1 MTTPAVLTDGLTK
14 RYGDVEALRGIDL
27 EVPPGI
33 VQGVLG
39 PNGAGKTTTVG
50 ILATLQRPT
59 SGRARVGGHDVVRDA
74 AAVRRIIG
82 LTGQYAA
89 VDEHLTGRENLALF
103 GQLLG
108 LGARDARRR
117 ADELLERFA
126 LTDAASRRSR
136 TFSGGMRRRLDLAA
150 SLIGRPEIVFLDEP
164 TTGLDPR
171 SRLQL
176 WEVVRE
182 LVAEGTTILL
192 TTQYLE
198 EADELADHIVV
209 VDAGEI
215 VARGTA
221 EELKA
226 RIGGQVVTA
235 TLHPHDA
242 LSAALDDAALAL
254 ASIGV
259 AADVDVAARSVS
271 ANVADASSVAGVV
284 RALDRA
290 EISVDRLTV
299 DAPSLD
305 DVFLSIT
312 GGGSDDLSAAA

>member
-1 MTTPAVLTDGLTK
+1 MSTPAIHIEGLTK
-14 RYGDVEALRGIDL
+14 RYGDVHALAGIDL
-27 EVPPGI
+27 EVEPGT

-50 ILATLQRPT
+50 ILTTLHRPT
-59 SGRARVGGHDVVRDA
+59 GGSARVGGHDVVA
-74 AAVRRIIG
+74 AAPDVRRIIG

-108 LGARDARRR
+108 LSSRESRRR
-117 ADELLERFA
+117 ADDLLERFA
-126 LTDAASRRSR
+126 LTAAADRQSR

-182 LVAEGTTILL
+182 LVADGTTILL

-209 VDAGEI
+209 IDAGRI

-221 EELKA
+221 DELKS
-226 RIGGQVVTA
+226 RIGGQVLTA
-235 TLHPHDA
+235 TLVDRA
-242 LSAALDDAALAL
+242 DLDDAALAL
-254 ASIGV
+254 GSIGV
-259 AADVDVAARSVS
+259 MAEVDVSARSVS
-271 ANVADASSVAGVV
+271 AGLADASAVAGVV
-284 RALDRA
+284 RALDA
-290 EISVDRLTV
+290 AGIGVDRLAV

-312 GGGSDDLSAAA
+312 GSGSDDLSPAA

>member
-1 MTTPAVLTDGLTK
+1 MSTPAVLTEGLTK

-27 EVPPGI
+27 EVPAGI

-59 SGRARVGGHDVVRDA
+59 GGIARVGGHDVVRDP
-74 AAVRRIIG
+74 AAVRRMIG

-89 VDEHLTGRENLALF
+89 IDEHLTGRENLALF
-103 GQLLG
+103 GELLG
-108 LGARDARRR
+108 LRSKEARRR
-117 ADELLERFA
+117 ADELLERFS
-126 LTDAASRRSR
+126 LTDAASRQSR

-182 LVAEGTTILL
+182 LVADGTTILL

-221 EELKA
+221 DELKE
-226 RIGGQVVTA
+226 RLGGQVLTA
-235 TLHPHDA
+235 TLTYRD
-242 LSAALDDAALAL
+242 ALDDAALTL

-259 AADVDVAARSVS
+259 AAEVDVAARSV
-271 ANVADASSVAGVV
+271 AAAVPEASQIAAVV
-284 RALDRA
+284 RALDGA
-290 EISVDRLTV
+290 EIAVDRITV
-299 DAPSLD
+299 EAPSLD

-312 GGGSDDLSAAA
+312 GSGADDLSAAA